1 MAENWFWIALLLG
14 VLLATWW
21 SYRKMSWDLD
31 VASDKVVALGNLAAQ
46 TERSRRR
53 DAKQWNERLK
63 LMATFLNG
71 IGIALFIG
79 LVVTLPGRTAGPT
92 GSDFIVGLVSAV
104 GLHILAQWILSGWKS
119 EE

>member
-1 MAENWFWIALLLG
+1 MEENWFWIALLFG
-14 VLLATWW
+14 VILVTWW
-21 SYRKMSWDLD
+21 SYRKVSWDVD
-31 VASDKVVALGNLAAQ
+31 VASAKIVALSDLAAH

-79 LVVTLPGRTAGPT
+79 LVVTLPRQTAGPT
-92 GSDFIVGLVSAV
+92 GRDFIVGLVSAV